1 MQHVK
6 SALMVAVICFIV
18 IALTSR
24 VEFLKKIAYP
34 AA

>member
-6 SALMVAVICFIV
+6 SALMVAVIVLVVMAIV
-18 IALTSR
+18 SR
-24 VEFLKKIAYP
+24 VEFLRKIAYP